1 MGARII
7 QNQFSV
13 VFSISKLVVLPPYF
27 DFCLFLVC
35 SRHLFFCYSYISP
48 KHKQN
53 KMTEK
58 PLQTPSQTVSEIILW
73 NSTIGVYD
81 RAWTEC
87 VVALSP
93 MKNWKVPI
101 SSEEISVAS
110 LKTFYDDYLFIYFN
124 LMLATSSR
132 KLPVLYR

>member
-1 MGARII
+1 M
-7 QNQFSV
+7 
-13 VFSISKLVVLPPYF
+13 
-27 DFCLFLVC
+27 
-35 SRHLFFCYSYISP
+35 
-48 KHKQN
+48 
-53 KMTEK
+53 
-58 PLQTPSQTVSEIILW
+58 
-73 NSTIGVYD
+73 
-81 RAWTEC
+81 
-87 VVALSP
+87 ALSP